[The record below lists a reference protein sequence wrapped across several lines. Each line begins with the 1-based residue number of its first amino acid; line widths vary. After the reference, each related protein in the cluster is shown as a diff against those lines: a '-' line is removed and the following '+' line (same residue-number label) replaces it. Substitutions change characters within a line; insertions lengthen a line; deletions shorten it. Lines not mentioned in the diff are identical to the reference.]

1 MTAARGLA
9 QFDDPAVARRLI
21 QAYRKFQVSERPAL
35 LDALVSRPSFAKE
48 LLSNLG
54 PSKIPREDLGAF
66 HARQIRSLQ
75 DPVLDK
81 MLVEAWGELRD
92 SPADKKSQM
101 AELRQKLTP
110 SVISR
115 ANLSQGRALYQKAC
129 ASCHM
134 MYGEGQK
141 VGPDLTGSG
150 RGNMDYLL
158 ENIIDPGA
166 VVPADYRMSVVALND
181 GRVLTGLVLAKNKQT
196 LTLREPSETR
206 TIAMADVEVIKV
218 STASLMPDGLLQ
230 TLTPDQVRDLFAYMM
245 HQGQVPLP

>member
-1 MTAARGLA
+1 
-9 QFDDPAVARRLI
+9 VARRLI

-35 LDALVSRPSFAKE
+35 LDALVSRPLFAKE

-75 DPVLDK
+75 DPVIEK
-81 MLVEAWGELRD
+81 MLVEVWGELRD
-92 SPADKKSQM
+92 SPADKKNQM

-181 GRVLTGLVLAKNKQT
+181 GRVLTGLVMAKNKQT